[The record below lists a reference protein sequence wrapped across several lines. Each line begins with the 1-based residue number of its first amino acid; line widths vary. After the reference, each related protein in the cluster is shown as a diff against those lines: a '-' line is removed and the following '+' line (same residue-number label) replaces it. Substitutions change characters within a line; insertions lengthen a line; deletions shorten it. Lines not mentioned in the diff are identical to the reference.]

1 MQKIS
6 EKGSVIS
13 LDSFIYS
20 LNATVPVFAVMILGY
35 FLKQWNIID
44 EHFAQVSN
52 KFVFKICLP
61 CMVFQDLASTDIR
74 HHFDL
79 NYIGFCFFATLI
91 SILAIW
97 ILARRLI
104 PDPHMTGAFVQG
116 AYRSSAAILGIAFI
130 QNIYGTS
137 GMAPLM
143 IIGSVPLYN
152 IFAVVILTLENNDS
166 TNGLSASNAPGTI
179 THVPKTGQFKT
190 ACIGVAKNPIII
202 GIVLG
207 LLASYFN
214 LDFPNMIDKSIHN
227 LAVLASPLALIAIG
241 ATFEGRKAFAKIK
254 PTIIASSLKLVVLAA
269 IFLPL
274 AVWLGFRD
282 QKLVAIIIMLAS
294 PCTPTSYIMAKNM
307 NGDDVLAA
315 SIVVTTTLFS
325 SITLTGWIF
334 IMRCLELIQ

>member
-1 MQKIS
+1 M
-6 EKGSVIS
+6 
-13 LDSFIYS
+13 
-20 LNATVPVFAVMILGY
+20 PVFAVMILGY

-44 EHFAQVSN
+44 DHFAQVSN
-52 KFVFKICLP
+52 KFVYKICLS
-61 CMVFQDLASTDIR
+61 CMVFQDLADTDIR

-79 NYIGFCFFATLI
+79 DYIGFCFFATLI
-91 SILAIW
+91 SILTIW
-97 ILARRLI
+97 MLTKRLM

-116 AYRSSAAILGIAFI
+116 SYRSSAAILGIAFI

-152 IFAVVILTLENNDS
+152 IFAVVILTLESHS
-166 TNGLSASNAPGTI
+166 TTNEN
-179 THVPKTGQFKT
+179 VPKTGQIRA

-207 LLASYFN
+207 LAASYLN
-214 LDFPNMIDKSIHN
+214 LDFPNMVDKSIHN

-241 ATFEGRKAFAKIK
+241 ATFEGRKAFAKLK

-307 NGDDVLAA
+307 DGDDVLAA

-325 SITLTGWIF
+325 SVTLTAWIF

>member
-1 MQKIS
+1 M
-6 EKGSVIS
+6 
-13 LDSFIYS
+13 DSFIYS

-61 CMVFQDLASTDIR
+61 CMIFQDLADTDIR

-79 NYIGFCFFATLI
+79 DYIGFCFFATLV

-97 ILARRLI
+97 VLARHLM
-104 PDPHMTGAFVQG
+104 PDPYMTGAFVQG

-152 IFAVVILTLENNDS
+152 IFAVVILTLENNNS
-166 TNGLSASNAPGTI
+166 TDGLTGSNAPGTSAN
-179 THVPKTGQFKT
+179 VPKSGQFKA

-214 LDFPNMIDKSIHN
+214 LDFPNMVDKSIHN
-227 LAVLASPLALIAIG
+227 LAVLASPLALLAIG

-254 PTIIASSLKLVVLAA
+254 PTVIASSLKLVILAA

>member
-1 MQKIS
+1 M
-6 EKGSVIS
+6 
-13 LDSFIYS
+13 DSFIYS

-61 CMVFQDLASTDIR
+61 CMVFQDLADTDIR
-74 HHFDL
+74 HNFDL
-79 NYIGFCFFATLI
+79 GYVGFCFFATLT
-91 SILAIW
+91 SILVIW
-97 ILARRLI
+97 MLTKRLM
-104 PDPHMTGAFVQG
+104 PDQSMTGAFVQG
-116 AYRSSAAILGIAFI
+116 SYRSSAAILGIAFI

-152 IFAVVILTLENNDS
+152 IFAVVILTLESSYSADE
-166 TNGLSASNAPGTI
+166 SASSDGRRQNTS
-179 THVPKTGQFKT
+179 VRKTGQIKT

-207 LLASYFN
+207 LTASYLN
-214 LDFPNMIDKSIHN
+214 LNFPNMVDKSIHN
-227 LAVLASPLALIAIG
+227 LAVLASPLALLAIG
-241 ATFEGRKAFAKIK
+241 AAFEGRKAFAKLK
-254 PTIIASSLKLVVLAA
+254 PTVIASSLKLVVLAA
-269 IFLPL
+269 VFLPL
-274 AVWLGFRD
+274 AVWLGFQD

-307 NGDDVLAA
+307 GGDDVLAA
-315 SIVVTTTLFS
+315 SIIVTTTLFS
-325 SITLTGWIF
+325 SVTLTGWIF

>member
-1 MQKIS
+1 M
-6 EKGSVIS
+6 
-13 LDSFIYS
+13 DSFIYS

-61 CMVFQDLASTDIR
+61 CMVFQDLADTDIR

-79 NYIGFCFFATLI
+79 DYIGFCFFATLV

-97 ILARRLI
+97 ILAKRLM

-152 IFAVVILTLENNDS
+152 IFAVVILTLE
-166 TNGLSASNAPGTI
+166 GGYSADGSVSDAQDTTAN
-179 THVPKTGQFKT
+179 VPKTGQIKT
-190 ACIGVAKNPIII
+190 AFIGVAKNPIII

-214 LDFPNMIDKSIHN
+214 LNFPNMVDKTIHN

-274 AVWLGFRD
+274 AIWLGFRD

>member
-1 MQKIS
+1 M
-6 EKGSVIS
+6 
-13 LDSFIYS
+13 DSFIYS

-61 CMVFQDLASTDIR
+61 CMVFQDLADTDIR
-74 HHFDL
+74 HNFDL
-79 NYIGFCFFATLI
+79 DYISFCFFATLV

-97 ILARRLI
+97 ILTKRMM

-152 IFAVVILTLENNDS
+152 IFAVVILTLES
-166 TNGLSASNAPGTI
+166 GYSADGSVSNAQDT
-179 THVPKTGQFKT
+179 TTNVPKTGQIKA
-190 ACIGVAKNPIII
+190 ACIGVATNPIII

-207 LLASYFN
+207 LLASYLN
-214 LDFPNMIDKSIHN
+214 LDFPNMVDKSIHN

-315 SIVVTTTLFS
+315 SIVVSTTLFS

-334 IMRCLELIQ
+334 IMRCLELIR

>member
-1 MQKIS
+1 M
-6 EKGSVIS
+6 
-13 LDSFIYS
+13 DSFIYS

-35 FLKQWNIID
+35 LLKQWNIID

-52 KFVFKICLP
+52 KFVFRICLP
-61 CMVFQDLASTDIR
+61 CMVFQDLADTDIR

-79 NYIGFCFFATLI
+79 DYVGFCFSATLL
-91 SILAIW
+91 SILVIW
-97 ILARRLI
+97 ILAKRFL
-104 PDPHMTGAFVQG
+104 PDQRMTGAFVQG

-152 IFAVVILTLENNDS
+152 IFAVVILTMESGQNEA
-166 TNGLSASNAPGTI
+166 GK
-179 THVPKTGQFKT
+179 VPKTAQIKK
-190 ACIGVAKNPIII
+190 ACIGVVKNPIII

-207 LLASYFN
+207 LGASWLN
-214 LDFPNMIDKSIHN
+214 LDFPNMVDKSIHN

-241 ATFEGRKAFAKIK
+241 ATFEGRKALAKFR
-254 PTIIASSLKLVVLAA
+254 PTVIAASLKLVVLATLF
-269 IFLPL
+269 IPV

-282 QKLVAIIIMLAS
+282 QKLIAILIMLAS

-307 NGDDVLAA
+307 NGDDILAA

-325 SITLTGWIF
+325 SVTLTAWIF
-334 IMRCLELIQ
+334 LLRLLELIR